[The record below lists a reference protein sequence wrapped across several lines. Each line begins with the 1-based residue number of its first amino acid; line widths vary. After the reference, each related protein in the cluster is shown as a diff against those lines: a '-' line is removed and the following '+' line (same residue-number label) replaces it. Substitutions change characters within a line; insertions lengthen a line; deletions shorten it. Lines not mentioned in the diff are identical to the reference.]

1 MLCACEYFN
10 YSMIKI
16 LAQYQA
22 CTEMGWTSN
31 IKVIKSWKKI
41 KKTYIEIIIIII
53 ITEIFRVA

>member
-1 MLCACEYFN
+1 
-10 YSMIKI
+10 MIKI

-31 IKVIKSWKKI
+31 IKVIKSWRKI
-41 KKTYIEIIIIII
+41 KKTYVEIIIIII